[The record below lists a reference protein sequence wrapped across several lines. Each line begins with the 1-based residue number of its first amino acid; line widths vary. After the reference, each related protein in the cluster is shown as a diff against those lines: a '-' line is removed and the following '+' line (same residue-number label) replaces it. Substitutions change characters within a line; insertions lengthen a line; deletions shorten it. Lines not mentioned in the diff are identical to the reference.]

1 MGNVRKLFHPPACAN
16 TAAPPLPRRPPGREV
31 TELLPPSPA
40 VHITP
45 PYLRISEGAVPFV
58 RYDYFR
64 PQAQPDG
71 DAPPPPL
78 DADQAA

>member
-31 TELLPPSPA
+31 TEPQPPSPA

-71 DAPPPPL
+71 DAPPPL